1 MDPGERCGWIAV
13 LGAGCRPL
21 ATLAPCALSLN
32 VNAAW
37 ALSLFFLA
45 ISIALAF
52 AGRRCATTTRT
63 EPPTRIWQRHLD
75 RLVALVVL
83 GATLAAFVRIHLHV
97 GLSVLSAAMGSIVAL
112 KLVIADRCRR
122 RRRFGAAP
130 QGLRV
135 CAVMPLHNEDPAY
148 AVAGVASLLNQTRP
162 LDRIHVIDDGSSDRG
177 AAADAVRAHLEAA
190 APNRDWEVTVFAAN
204 LGKRHALAHGF
215 RADERADI
223 YLCVDSD
230 TVLQPDAVAEGL
242 RPFSNHTVT
251 GVAGLV
257 SAHNRRRN
265 LLTRLID
272 LRYVS
277 AFLSERA
284 AYSAFGAVLCCC
296 GSLSFYR
303 ASVIRENL
311 HDFLNQL
318 FLGKNATFGDDRRL
332 TNYALRAGKVVLAER
347 SRAATAVPERLNHYV
362 RQQVRWN
369 KSFFRESLWVI
380 STFPV
385 ASAAFWLT
393 VAELATWIV
402 FGSMLVVTSTLILA
416 NGFDRVLPACTFVFL
431 AAWARNTAYLEHH
444 RDGVTRRDRLF
455 VFALAPLYGLL
466 HLVVLM
472 PVRLYALATLNRA
485 RWGTRATIEVHL
497 S

>member
-1 MDPGERCGWIAV
+1 MNANV
-13 LGAGCRPL
+13 AG
-21 ATLAPCALSLN
+21 
-32 VNAAW
+32 

-45 ISIALAF
+45 LSVALTF
-52 AGRRCATTTRT
+52 AGRRQAR
-63 EPPTRIWQRHLD
+63 PTGAESPGTHKWQRRLD

-83 GATLAAFVRIHLHV
+83 GAALGAFIRIHLHI
-97 GLSVLSAAMGSIVAL
+97 GLSAPSAAMGSIVGL
-112 KLVIADRCRR
+112 KLLISDRYRR
-122 RRRFGAAP
+122 RTRFDAAP
-130 QGLRV
+130 EGLRV

-148 AVAGVASLLNQTRP
+148 AVAGVASMLNQTRP
-162 LDRIHVIDDGSSDRG
+162 LDRIHIIDDGSNDCG
-177 AAADAVRAHLEAA
+177 AAAAAVRALLEAT
-190 APNRDWEVTVFAAN
+190 APNRDWEVTVLSTN
-204 LGKRHALAHGF
+204 VGKRNALAHGF
-215 RADERADI
+215 RADDRADI

-242 RPFSNHTVT
+242 RPFSNPAVT
-251 GVAGLV
+251 AVSGLV

-272 LRYVS
+272 LRYIN

-303 ASVIRENL
+303 AAVIRENL

-347 SRAATAVPERLNHYV
+347 SRAATAVPERLDHYV

-385 ASAAFWLT
+385 ASAPFWLT
-393 VAELATWIV
+393 IAELATWIL
-402 FGSMLVVTSTLILA
+402 FGSLLVVTSALILT
-416 NGFDRVLPACTFVFL
+416 NGFDHVLSACTFVFL
-431 AAWARNTAYLEHH
+431 AAWVRNTAYLEHD

-455 VFALAPLYGLL
+455 VFVLAPLYGLL

-485 RWGTRATIEVHL
+485 RWGTRSTVEVHL